1 MRRPPVFALLLLF
14 FAAVV
19 TACGS
24 DDSSEPTKVVENW
37 SQAINA
43 SDDDTAAGLFAPAAV
58 VLKDGRLPPVSTET
72 QAA

>member
-24 DDSSEPTKVVENW
+24 DGSSEPTKVVESW

-43 SDDDTAAGLFAPAAV
+43 SAA
-58 VLKDGRLPPVSTET
+58 
-72 QAA
+72 